1 MRYGCRLQPILKRKM
16 SLENPTILERISAWP
31 YAKVTAAGVGLL
43 ILIGLVAFGI
53 DRCGKWNES
62 RADRKTKEQIANTAK
77 EIANISNTISN
88 LELQKAEKQ
97 GELNRDME
105 QLHSDLAD
113 REDAKAETNAA
124 LANFQK
130 AVNSNSN
137 VNRTAEDLE
146 EILRRL
152 DR

>member
-1 MRYGCRLQPILKRKM
+1 M
-16 SLENPTILERISAWP
+16 SLESPNFIERLGDWP
-31 YAKVTAAGVGLL
+31 YWKITAIGVGLL
-43 ILIGLVAFGI
+43 VLIGFVAFAV
-53 DRCGKWNES
+53 DRCGTWSDNRS
-62 RADRKTKEQIANTAK
+62 DRKTKEQIANTAK

-97 GELNRDME
+97 GELRRDME
-105 QLHSDLAD
+105 QLQTDLKD

-130 AVNSNSN
+130 AVSSNSN

-146 EILRRL
+146 EVLRRL
-152 DR
+152 GQ